1 MRERGTSGGHAAGDL
16 TRRASLNAV
25 ASATDYAARLVVGFV
40 VNPILVT
47 GLGSLAYGVW
57 QVIGRLVGYISPASG
72 RPTQTLKWTIANRQ
86 ASADVEEKRRQVGSA
101 IVVAVIFLPILVT
114 LGLVVSWFAPAW
126 LRSPVELVWPIRI
139 ATFLLVV
146 NLVALNFVSI
156 PRSVLEGENLGYKR
170 MGLSALLVFVGGGL
184 MIAAVKL
191 GAGLPG
197 VAAATTA
204 ATILTGLTF
213 LFVVRAYVPWFAVR
227 WPSRA
232 EARAFLSLSWWFL
245 GWRLVMQLLRA
256 SDVVVLGVADSPEL
270 VTVYALTRYVPETLI
285 TFVGM
290 LVFGVAPGLGGL
302 IGAGKLKKSADVRAE
317 MMAFTWLL
325 ATVAGVGI
333 LLWNRSFV
341 GLWVGPEFYA
351 GDLENLMI
359 VLLSVQ
365 FVLLRN
371 DANIIDLTLD
381 LKSKVI
387 VGGIASL
394 LAIGL
399 ALAGLLLFDA
409 GIVGLCV
416 GFLAGRAVLGLAYP
430 KMVGETLATPLG
442 GQLLASVRPT
452 LVACLLFVAALLL
465 APRAAVASWAA
476 LVAVSGLTVLI
487 VGPLAFHAGL
497 SRGARLR
504 LAERTSRV
512 IESLRSGRPS

>member
-1 MRERGTSGGHAAGDL
+1 MSPERPAGGGSGEL

-25 ASATDYAARLVVGFV
+25 ASATDYVARLVVGFV

-101 IVVAVIFLPILVT
+101 IVVAGIFLPILVA
-114 LGLVVSWFAPAW
+114 LGLAVSWFAPAW
-126 LRSPVELVWPIRI
+126 LRAPAELAWPIRA

-184 MIAAVKL
+184 TIAAVKL
-191 GAGLPG
+191 ETGLPG
-197 VAAATTA
+197 VAAATLA
-204 ATILTGLTF
+204 ATVLTGLTF
-213 LFVVRAYVPWFAVR
+213 LFVVRAFVPWFAVR

-232 EARAFLSLSWWFL
+232 EARSFLTLSWWFL

-270 VTVYALTRYVPETLI
+270 VTVYTLTRYVPETLI

-302 IGAGKLKKSADVRAE
+302 IGAGKRKKSAEVRAE

-325 ATVAGVGI
+325 SVVAGVGI

-341 GLWVGPEFYA
+341 GLWVGEEFYA
-351 GDLENLMI
+351 GDVANLMI

-381 LKSKVI
+381 LKSKVLW
-387 VGGIASL
+387 GGGAAL

-399 ALAGLLLFDA
+399 AVAGVLLFDA
-409 GIVGLCV
+409 GIVGLCA
-416 GFLAGRAVLGLAYP
+416 GFLVGRAILGLVYP
-430 KMVGETLATPLG
+430 KMIGDTLDAPLAR
-442 GQLLASVRPT
+442 QLAASVRPA
-452 LVACLLFVAALLL
+452 LVAGALFAGALVAA
-465 APRAAVASWAA
+465 RHVGVGSWPA
-476 LVAVSGLTVLI
+476 LVAVSLLTVVA
-487 VGPLAFHAGL
+487 VGPPAFFLGL
-497 SRGARLR
+497 PREARRR
-504 LAERTSRV
+504 LAGRTARA
-512 IESLRSGRPS
+512 IATLRPGGDA

>member
-1 MRERGTSGGHAAGDL
+1 MSGEAPTAGRGQGEL

-25 ASATDYAARLVVGFV
+25 ASAVDYIARLIVGFV
-40 VNPILVT
+40 VNPVLVA

-86 ASADVEEKRRQVGSA
+86 ASADEEEKRRQVGSA
-101 IVVAVIFLPILVT
+101 IVVAGIFLPILLP

-126 LRSPVELVWPIRI
+126 LRSPDDLVWPIRS

-146 NLVALNFVSI
+146 NLVVLNFVSI

-184 MIAAVKL
+184 TIAAVKL
-191 GAGLPG
+191 GTGLPG
-197 VAAATTA
+197 VAAATLL

-213 LFVVRAYVPWFAVR
+213 LFVVRAFVPWFAAR
-227 WPSRA
+227 WPSRD
-232 EARAFLSLSWWFL
+232 ERRAFLSLSWWFL

-270 VTVYALTRYVPETLI
+270 VTVYTLTRYVPETLI

-302 IGAGKLKKSADVRAE
+302 IGAGKLKKSAEVRAE

-325 ATVAGVGI
+325 ATVSGVGI

-351 GDLENLMI
+351 GDVANLMI

-387 VGGIASL
+387 VGGLAAL

-399 ALAGLLLFDA
+399 ALAGVLLFDA

-416 GFLAGRAVLGLAYP
+416 GFLAGRAVLGFLYP
-430 KMVGETLATPLG
+430 KMIGDTLDAPLA
-442 GQLLASVRPT
+442 GQLRASVRPT
-452 LVACLLFVAALLL
+452 LVAAALFAGALLL
-465 APRAAVASWAA
+465 APRVGAGSWAA
-476 LVAVSGLTVLI
+476 LVAVSLLTVLV
-487 VGPLAFHAGL
+487 VGPLGFYAGL
-497 SRGARLR
+497 SRDARRR
-504 LAERTSRV
+504 LVERTARV
-512 IESLRSGRPS
+512 VRTLRPGRSG